1 MRVMTAFMM
10 KYIGRFFGMAG
21 SVKQAARR
29 YIDAITY
36 DDTVTGIF
44 FASPAGK
51 LVGPVEVQRQDHILH
66 RPNQDVAYQATVSL
80 AGADLNGFKT

>member
-1 MRVMTAFMM
+1 MRVMMAFMM